1 VRLPLPT
8 MCQEQIDSLR
18 SPTMAPVSLMA
29 FVQPKTGLGPGV
41 VKALANSLMLKW
53 RH

>member
-1 VRLPLPT
+1 
-8 MCQEQIDSLR
+8 
-18 SPTMAPVSLMA
+18 VSGTDWQLA
-29 FVQPKTGLGPGV
+29 VADPGSGKPDGVFVQPKTGLGPGV

>member
-1 VRLPLPT
+1 
-8 MCQEQIDSLR
+8 MCQEQIGSLR
-18 SPTMAPVSLMA
+18 SPTMAPVSPNGV